1 MHLTF
6 LNETAVEHELQLIF
20 RLWDGSEEEMAAF
33 RSWAHALAAACDGE
47 DCALELQ
54 QEQRALHAKLAESAI
69 RQANLD
75 LELVS
80 RRFFMEWLSSEVSPR
95 RAA

>member
-1 MHLTF
+1 MHLTS
-6 LNETAVEHELQLIF
+6 LSESAVEHELQLIF
-20 RLWDGSEEEMAAF
+20 RLWDATEEEAAAF
-33 RSWAHALAAACDGE
+33 RAWAQALAAACDGE
-47 DCALELQ
+47 DCAQELK
-54 QEQRALHAKLAESAI
+54 QEKRAVHARLAENAI

-80 RRFFMEWLSSEVSPR
+80 RRFFLEWLSSEVSPR

>member
-1 MHLTF
+1 MHFTTPS
-6 LNETAVEHELQLIF
+6 ERAVEHELQLIF
-20 RLWDGSEEEMAAF
+20 RLWDATEEEAVAF
-33 RSWAHALAAACDGE
+33 RAWAHALAAACDGE
-47 DCALELQ
+47 DCAQELK
-54 QEQRALHAKLAESAI
+54 QEQRALHARLAEDAI

-80 RRFFMEWLSSEVSPR
+80 RRFFMEWLSGEVSPR